1 MRLAWLI
8 LVELET
14 LEMLTKEVCQL
25 KLEQRNKENKL
36 RLGCAKLSK
45 DVLFSYCY
53 VLHTLT
59 NRPL

>member
-36 RLGCAKLSK
+36 RLSCAKLSK
-45 DVLFSYCY
+45 DKLVCFVIALSCI
-53 VLHTLT
+53 L
-59 NRPL
+59 

>member
-36 RLGCAKLSK
+36 RPGCATLGKDKMVCFVIALSCI
-45 DVLFSYCY
+45 L
-53 VLHTLT
+53 
-59 NRPL
+59 